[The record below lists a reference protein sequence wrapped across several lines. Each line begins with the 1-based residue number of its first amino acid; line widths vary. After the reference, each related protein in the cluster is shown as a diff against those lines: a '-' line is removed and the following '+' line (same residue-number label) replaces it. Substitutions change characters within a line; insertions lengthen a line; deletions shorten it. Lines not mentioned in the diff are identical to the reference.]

1 MTELAVQPPS
11 LPDTWLTSDTQDA
24 RAKPE
29 PLIQRTCQ
37 QCQQQASKYCCPA
50 CSFRSCSLGCSQV
63 HKVATGC
70 TGKRSRTA
78 FVPLCTFSDR
88 ELLSDYRLLEET
100 ARAHDVAQRTKPPA
114 PSWCLPKHLEML
126 RDQAQ
131 RRGIKL
137 ELMQPGMAR
146 RRRNSSRYE
155 VRTRTVLWHLEWHF
169 PTTGREVHSPQVKE
183 NTVLAEVLRELTAIK
198 LGNAAR
204 RHELRAYADAGV
216 PNLHVLLRREH
227 CQANALE
234 YYKLD
239 QSKPLR
245 TQLPG
250 LSIVEYP
257 TLVVLLPDELSTYK
271 LAEAPSAQ
279 PAPPVEPSANPAQ
292 ASAPPVQPQAAQAV
306 ESVADVTEAG
316 GTEPKQEPTSIS
328 VAPVDAPGL
337 SCDAVHAPCPAL
349 AGQDTPEAGNK
360 CIGTKDPGCPRKQS
374 LPAPVDP
381 ILYSK

>member
-1 MTELAVQPPS
+1 MHEQSQVSTLTCTVFVS
-11 LPDTWLTSDTQDA
+11 LDNCHESVPWA
-24 RAKPE
+24 AE

-126 RDQAQ
+126 RDQVHHCQAAGGCHAAVHGCACMFWTRVALSRCSLSAIAPRVQAQ

-204 RHELRAYADAGV
+204 R
-216 PNLHVLLRREH
+216 
-227 CQANALE
+227 
-234 YYKLD
+234 
-239 QSKPLR
+239 
-245 TQLPG
+245 
-250 LSIVEYP
+250 
-257 TLVVLLPDELSTYK
+257 
-271 LAEAPSAQ
+271 
-279 PAPPVEPSANPAQ
+279 
-292 ASAPPVQPQAAQAV
+292 
-306 ESVADVTEAG
+306 
-316 GTEPKQEPTSIS
+316 
-328 VAPVDAPGL
+328 
-337 SCDAVHAPCPAL
+337 
-349 AGQDTPEAGNK
+349 
-360 CIGTKDPGCPRKQS
+360 
-374 LPAPVDP
+374 
-381 ILYSK
+381 